1 MKRFTRLTAALAVGS
16 ALILACLPH
25 VSAEEPGK
33 TESKPSSG
41 LSRKDALALIEES
54 AAVLTKGQQILRFA
68 SVKIPN
74 LVTDNLKFRR
84 LDRELENCR
93 AETYPA
99 LDAAERLKSRPQ
111 NLRELVRLYVG
122 LRLLEERLMPL
133 SEHLAG
139 VGNPSANP
147 LSVQIVDLANK
158 VARVALRL
166 HPYVYRVVDAYQS
179 QASDVK
185 VDINLGWA
193 GDESEVQGPGL

>member
-1 MKRFTRLTAALAVGS
+1 M
-16 ALILACLPH
+16 LACLPGA
-25 VSAEEPGK
+25 SAEEPGK
-33 TESKPSSG
+33 AESKPSSG
-41 LSRKDALALIEES
+41 LSRKDALALIDES
-54 AAVLTKGQQILRFA
+54 VAVLTKGQQILRFA

-74 LVTDNLKFRR
+74 LVTDNLQFRR

-133 SEHLAG
+133 SEHIAG
-139 VGNPSANP
+139 VGSASATA
-147 LSVQIVDLANK
+147 LSVEIVDLANK

-193 GDESEVQGPGL
+193 ADEDQVQGPGL